1 VASAHFPG
9 GGYPA
14 LGRWL
19 ACELHGRRGRLLMD
33 STPSTGN
40 RKVIAAMIGISLPH
54 QWHRLP
60 AAIRT
65 PTLRVSRPNQ

>member
-1 VASAHFPG
+1 
-9 GGYPA
+9 
-14 LGRWL
+14 
-19 ACELHGRRGRLLMD
+19 MD

-54 QWHRLP
+54 QWLRLP

-65 PTLRVSRPNQ
+65 PTLRLSRPNQ

>member
-1 VASAHFPG
+1 
-9 GGYPA
+9 
-14 LGRWL
+14 
-19 ACELHGRRGRLLMD
+19 MD
-33 STPSTGN
+33 STPSAGN

-54 QWHRLP
+54 QWLRLL